1 MAYFSL
7 KDLPEEYQRQALE
20 QLKEYDSPF
29 PLEAEYTNEEL
40 VRSLTAKSKS
50 KYNAE
55 KTELD
60 GKKFD
65 SKKEANRYRELS
77 MMEKAGEIHGLQT
90 QVKFVLIPAQKK
102 DGKVIEREVAYI
114 ADFAYY
120 SKDGEYV
127 VEDVK
132 GYKKGQAYQLFS
144 IKRKLMLFL
153 KGIIVKEI

>member
-7 KDLPEEYQRQALE
+7 KDLPEEYRRQALE

-60 GKKFD
+60 GQRFD

-77 MMEKAGEIHGLQT
+77 MMEKAGEIHDLQT

-102 DGKVIEREVAYI
+102 DGKVIEREVSYY

-120 SKDGEYV
+120 KDGEYV

-132 GYKKGQAYQLFS
+132 GYKKGQAYALFKL
-144 IKRKLMLFL
+144 KRKLMLYMH
-153 KGIIVKEI
+153 GVIVKEI